1 MDSHPVN
8 SKLIMYNTQD
18 FKVGDT
24 VWYNDGFSHRFDGK
38 VHKVLTAEELD
49 FYEDHYLIMVSTHID
64 DYLIIRPKHCVF
76 ATKEPEKITFESRF
90 PVAAE
95 ILKNRLD
102 K

>member
-1 MDSHPVN
+1 MLNKH
-8 SKLIMYNTQD
+8 D

-24 VWYNDGFSHRFDGK
+24 VWYNDGFKERLSGT
-38 VHKVLTAEELD
+38 VHKILTAEELD
-49 FYEDHYLIMVSTHID
+49 FYEDYYVILVSTHVD
-64 DYLIIRPKHCVF
+64 DCLIMRPKGCVF